1 MKNEWLNAT
10 HGFKPDLSGRV
21 GKFPAA
27 HRDEPVVAAK
37 TVISGAKDLAHEFI
51 HPQDRTDR
59 IIQECL
65 S

>member
-1 MKNEWLNAT
+1 MKNDWLNAT
-10 HGFKPDLSGRV
+10 HGFKPDLSDRV

-27 HRDEPVVAAK
+27 RRGEPAVAAK

-51 HPQDRTDR
+51 QPQDRNDR